1 VYGWVWAFV
10 KTGNGKGVGLA
21 FVVPRSPSARDRRR
35 HFMPGFQPSV
45 LVGLITQGFALG
57 CDMAAPLALNVMG
70 TVMVRSS
77 FARCPYDCG

>member
-1 VYGWVWAFV
+1 M
-10 KTGNGKGVGLA
+10 
-21 FVVPRSPSARDRRR
+21 S
-35 HFMPGFQPSV
+35 GFQPSV